1 MRRILQFHFISPA
14 AFDILLRSPFTAS
27 DFEAFVAE
35 RQRTLQDAIENLLIK
50 ERLDLSPQL
59 RDLDA
64 ATEQLELEL
73 RSIVEAKLDRDT
85 SRVPSHVLQKV
96 DERIARAVKKN
107 AALDA
112 DRYKTL
118 TGKLE
123 YFDLRELQDT
133 ITSKGPWAQ
142 FKSRFGTKEA
152 LITKFDQLAELR
164 NGIRHS
170 RDVSEVVRKEGE
182 AAIVW
187 FRQVFSK

>member
-1 MRRILQFHFISPA
+1 MRRILESHFISPA